1 MLEDAAK
8 FQELQAQKEEDARTF
23 EEKINEIINEHN
35 RNVNQIMDQHRTLME
50 GQIAQTEQLRRE
62 IDRMQEDNREII
74 KQIQDDAQ
82 FEI

>member
-23 EEKINEIINEHN
+23 EDKINEIINEHN

-62 IDRMQEDNREII
+62 IERM
-74 KQIQDDAQ
+74 
-82 FEI
+82 